1 MNPSPSTPTVPPTA
15 MPTQRAWRQ
24 TEAHGRQQLQL
35 DTVPRPQ
42 PGPGQLL
49 LRVRAAG
56 LNRGEFI
63 AGHGLQG
70 PGTAAKPV
78 GTEAAGEVLALGPDV
93 QGWAVGDRVMGRC
106 AGAFAETAMMDVREA
121 LAVPPAL
128 GWTEAGAVPLTF
140 LVVYDM
146 LVLQGRLQPG
156 DTLLV
161 AGVTSGVGVAALQAA
176 KAMGAR
182 VIGTSG
188 SADKLQRL
196 QAAGLDLGLHTRSP
210 DFQAAVLQATD
221 GRGADL
227 AINTVGGSVFA
238 ECVRS
243 LAFQGRL
250 AMVGYVDGVLT
261 AELDLQALHARRLQL
276 FGVSN
281 KLRNAAQKAEAVP
294 AFRRD
299 WLPLLASGAI
309 RPWVDQVFAFEQ
321 LREARASME
330 ASQHLGKI
338 VLAGW
343 PDA

>member
-1 MNPSPSTPTVPPTA
+1 MSPVEQAPTLAV
-15 MPTQRAWRQ
+15 TQRAWRQ
-24 TEAHGRQQLQL
+24 TEVDGHQQLQL
-35 DTVPRPQ
+35 MDVPRPQ

-49 LRVRAAG
+49 VRVRAAG

-78 GTEAAGEVLALGPDV
+78 GTEAAGEVLALGPGV

-106 AGAFAETAMMDVREA
+106 AGAFAETAVMDVREA
-121 LAVPPAL
+121 LAAPPAL
-128 GWTEAGAVPLTF
+128 DWAQAGAVPLTF

-146 LVLQGRLQPG
+146 LVLQGRLRAG
-156 DTLLV
+156 ETLLV

-176 KAMGAR
+176 KALGAK

-196 QAAGLDLGLHTRSP
+196 RAAGLDLGLHTRGP

-227 AINTVGGSVFA
+227 AINTVGGTVFA

-261 AELDLQALHARRLQL
+261 AELDLQALHARRLHL

-281 KLRNAAQKAEAVP
+281 KLRSPAQRAEPVP
-294 AFRRD
+294 GFRSD
-299 WLPLLASGAI
+299 WLPLFASGAI
-309 RPWVDQVFAFEQ
+309 KPWVDQVFAFEQ
-321 LREARASME
+321 LREARAHME

-338 VLAGW
+338 VLAGAE
-343 PDA
+343 DA